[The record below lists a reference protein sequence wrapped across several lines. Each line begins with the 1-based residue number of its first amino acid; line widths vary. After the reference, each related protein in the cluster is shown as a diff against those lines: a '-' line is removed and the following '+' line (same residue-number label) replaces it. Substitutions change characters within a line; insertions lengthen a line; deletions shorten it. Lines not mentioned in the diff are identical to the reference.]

1 MYFLTALLF
10 TIIFVLLWLFV
21 KTKKPLHFE
30 YGAIIFGGATAM
42 WLIDCVAS
50 AIEGEGFISFE
61 EIGLD
66 LWISLWTVL
75 AGLFLY
81 CAIIVV
87 PLIIKKI
94 KEKKESK

>member
-1 MYFLTALLF
+1 MYFLTALF
-10 TIIFVLLWLFV
+10 CTIVFVLLWLFV

-42 WLIDCVAS
+42 WFIDCVAS

-75 AGLFLY
+75 SGLFLY

-87 PLIIKKI
+87 PLIVKKC